1 MWLQWVSSTD
11 PILDKTVRLDIYPP
25 PSRGENV
32 LYHLFKS
39 SRATSK
45 MYFYRKNGVWTYF
58 NLWKHH
64 NMVPFLLSD
73 QHLTSPSESEEQNLS
88 HLLICNILGELS
100 TWLAHTCA
108 ENQTRPT
115 SSSTAF
121 QYNLG
126 IFPLTFTLPW
136 FFSARNGLPSFSFL
150 SAHVSSICCEG
161 WRRISPPSWR
171 WPSELLLTPHWL
183 HSRFLQEGTVTTRSG
198 VVAPHGSVGDGR
210 TFPIHLEAGHLSPE
224 ARLRGSHHSFTCENM
239 SLNLDCPQ
247 GKCHWS
253 LREGTSYRGT
263 QTMAGPWGKQCITQE
278 SLFRKPDFQMEGI
291 SVPRGC

>member
-1 MWLQWVSSTD
+1 
-11 PILDKTVRLDIYPP
+11 
-25 PSRGENV
+25 
-32 LYHLFKS
+32 
-39 SRATSK
+39 

-73 QHLTSPSESEEQNLS
+73 QRLTSPSESEEQNLS
-88 HLLICNILGELS
+88 HLLICNISGELS
-100 TWLAHTCA
+100 TWLAHRTCA

-126 IFPLTFTLPW
+126 IFPLTFMLPW
-136 FFSARNGLPSFSFL
+136 FFFNQERPSFFFLSLCPCQFNLLCRTNASITSLLKVAIRTASDSPLAALMLPSGSNCHNQVWSRSTTWQCRGRQDL
-150 SAHVSSICCEG
+150 SNTSG
-161 WRRISPPSWR
+161 SW
-171 WPSELLLTPHWL
+171 
-183 HSRFLQEGTVTTRSG
+183 
-198 VVAPHGSVGDGR
+198 
-210 TFPIHLEAGHLSPE
+210 SPE

-253 LREGTSYRGT
+253 LTEGTSYRGT
-263 QTMAGPWGKQCITQE
+263 QTMAGPWGEQCITRE
-278 SLFRKPDFQMEGI
+278 SLFRKPDFQMAGI
-291 SVPRGC
+291 SVSRGC